1 MESMRI
7 DFAQASLAFSGD
19 RRALEDPASWLSN
32 VAVHV
37 TVAPQAN
44 ALTSLS
50 QKFQR
55 ASERLLRGAFTWLA
69 TLSRLS

>member
-19 RRALEDPASWLSN
+19 RRALEDHRLFVEQRSPFTSPFAW
-32 VAVHV
+32 
-37 TVAPQAN
+37 AN

-55 ASERLLRGAFTWLA
+55 ASELFLREP
-69 TLSRLS
+69 